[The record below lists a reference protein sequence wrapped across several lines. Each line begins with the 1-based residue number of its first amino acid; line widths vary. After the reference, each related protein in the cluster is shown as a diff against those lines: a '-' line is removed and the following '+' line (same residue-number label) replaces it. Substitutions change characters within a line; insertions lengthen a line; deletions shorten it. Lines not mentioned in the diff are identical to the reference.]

1 MGFGLEK
8 DGEILYD
15 WEERAKTS
23 VMEKNN
29 TEEWRK
35 RAFGLEKKKGRK
47 NMKLVIQR
55 VDEAKVTVDEAIIG
69 RISKGLLILVGVSD
83 TDTTDIADK
92 MLDKALKMRIFD
104 DESGKTNL
112 SLSDVGGELLLVSQ
126 FTLYANCKKGHRPS
140 FMEAGKPEHAKALY
154 EYMLTKANDYCD
166 VVQHGS
172 FGAHMHVSLV
182 GNGPFTIVLD
192 SKELLGC

>member
-1 MGFGLEK
+1 MANKK
-8 DGEILYD
+8 DD
-15 WEERAKTS
+15 AKLKCSFCGKTQQQ
-23 VMEKNN
+23 VRKLIAGPNVYICDQCIEFCN
-29 TEEWRK
+29 T
-35 RAFGLEKKKGRK
+35 
-47 NMKLVIQR
+47 
-55 VDEAKVTVDEAIIG
+55 
-69 RISKGLLILVGVSD
+69 LL
-83 TDTTDIADK
+83 
-92 MLDKALKMRIFD
+92 FD

>member
-1 MGFGLEK
+1 
-8 DGEILYD
+8 
-15 WEERAKTS
+15 
-23 VMEKNN
+23 
-29 TEEWRK
+29 
-35 RAFGLEKKKGRK
+35 
-47 NMKLVIQR
+47 MKLVIQR

-126 FTLYANCKKGHRPS
+126 FTLYANCKKRPS
-140 FMEAGKPEHAKALY
+140 PFL
-154 EYMLTKANDYCD
+154 
-166 VVQHGS
+166 HG
-172 FGAHMHVSLV
+172 
-182 GNGPFTIVLD
+182 
-192 SKELLGC
+192 CR

>member
-1 MGFGLEK
+1 
-8 DGEILYD
+8 
-15 WEERAKTS
+15 
-23 VMEKNN
+23 
-29 TEEWRK
+29 
-35 RAFGLEKKKGRK
+35 
-47 NMKLVIQR
+47 MKLVIQR

-140 FMEAGKPEHAKALY
+140 FMEAVNRSTQKLSMNTCLPKQTITVMSYNMDLLVHICMYRWLATVLSPLY
-154 EYMLTKANDYCD
+154 
-166 VVQHGS
+166 
-172 FGAHMHVSLV
+172 
-182 GNGPFTIVLD
+182 
-192 SKELLGC
+192 

>member
-1 MGFGLEK
+1 
-8 DGEILYD
+8 
-15 WEERAKTS
+15 
-23 VMEKNN
+23 
-29 TEEWRK
+29 
-35 RAFGLEKKKGRK
+35 
-47 NMKLVIQR
+47 MKLVIQR

-126 FTLYANCKKGHRPS
+126 FTLYANCKRAIALPS
-140 FMEAGKPEHAKALY
+140 WMPVNRSTQKLSMNTCLPKQTITVMSYNMDLLVHICMYRWLATVLSPLY
-154 EYMLTKANDYCD
+154 
-166 VVQHGS
+166 
-172 FGAHMHVSLV
+172 
-182 GNGPFTIVLD
+182 
-192 SKELLGC
+192 

>member
-1 MGFGLEK
+1 
-8 DGEILYD
+8 
-15 WEERAKTS
+15 
-23 VMEKNN
+23 
-29 TEEWRK
+29 
-35 RAFGLEKKKGRK
+35 
-47 NMKLVIQR
+47 MKLVIQR

-69 RISKGLLILVGVSD
+69 RISKGLLILVGISD
-83 TDTTDIADK
+83 TDTTNIADK
-92 MLDKALKMRIFD
+92 LLDKALKMRIFD

>member
-1 MGFGLEK
+1 
-8 DGEILYD
+8 
-15 WEERAKTS
+15 
-23 VMEKNN
+23 
-29 TEEWRK
+29 
-35 RAFGLEKKKGRK
+35 
-47 NMKLVIQR
+47 MKLVIQR

-126 FTLYANCKKGHRPS
+126 FTLYANCKKGPLSFLHGRPVNRS
-140 FMEAGKPEHAKALY
+140 TQKLSMNTCLPKQTITVMSYNMDLLVHICMYRWLATVLSPLY
-154 EYMLTKANDYCD
+154 
-166 VVQHGS
+166 
-172 FGAHMHVSLV
+172 
-182 GNGPFTIVLD
+182 
-192 SKELLGC
+192 

>member
-1 MGFGLEK
+1 
-8 DGEILYD
+8 
-15 WEERAKTS
+15 
-23 VMEKNN
+23 
-29 TEEWRK
+29 
-35 RAFGLEKKKGRK
+35 
-47 NMKLVIQR
+47 MKLVIQR

-126 FTLYANCKKGHRPS
+126 FTLYANCKKGHRPY
-140 FMEAGKPEHAKALY
+140 L
-154 EYMLTKANDYCD
+154 
-166 VVQHGS
+166 HGS
-172 FGAHMHVSLV
+172 R
-182 GNGPFTIVLD
+182 
-192 SKELLGC
+192 

>member
-1 MGFGLEK
+1 
-8 DGEILYD
+8 
-15 WEERAKTS
+15 
-23 VMEKNN
+23 
-29 TEEWRK
+29 
-35 RAFGLEKKKGRK
+35 
-47 NMKLVIQR
+47 MKLVIQR

-140 FMEAGKPEHAKALY
+140 FMDAGKPEHAKALY
-154 EYMLTKANDYCD
+154 EYMLTKANDYCCLLYTSSTFTSSPLK
-166 VVQHGS
+166 GCNIKY
-172 FGAHMHVSLV
+172 VSISRPIVIFLPLIRRITS
-182 GNGPFTIVLD
+182 PFLIPASLA
-192 SKELLGC
+192 G